1 MLRLQIS
8 ILTTAHRDLA
18 IWIWAQVIQARLDQY
33 VYESNSHKVWK
44 QKKTH
49 LPSSGSHN
57 DFYDFP
63 EEYGMKDLLIPVD
76 EAAIDMLIEEH
87 QPPGLFQ
94 FASDEGEIRAR
105 EIYSSLHRPQLDVF
119 TAWAVFRDML
129 AAL

>member
-1 MLRLQIS
+1 
-8 ILTTAHRDLA
+8 
-18 IWIWAQVIQARLDQY
+18 
-33 VYESNSHKVWK
+33 
-44 QKKTH
+44 
-49 LPSSGSHN
+49 
-57 DFYDFP
+57 
-63 EEYGMKDLLIPVD
+63 MKDLLIPVD